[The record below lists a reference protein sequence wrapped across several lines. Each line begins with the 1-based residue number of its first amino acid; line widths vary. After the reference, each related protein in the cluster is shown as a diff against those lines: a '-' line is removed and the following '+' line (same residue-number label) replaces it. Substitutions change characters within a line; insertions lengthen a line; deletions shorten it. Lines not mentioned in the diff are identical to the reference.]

1 MSSEVTWEALFP
13 GGPAPADLILMA
25 RPLAKIQEEFR
36 TLGTSDKEALLRLLW
51 EELDSPSDPDVDAAW
66 LVEVRRR
73 GQEIDA
79 GQVELV
85 PADQVFRR
93 LEASLKK

>member
-1 MSSEVTWEALFP
+1 
-13 GGPAPADLILMA
+13 MA
-25 RPLAKIQEEFR
+25 RPLAKIQEEIR
-36 TLGTSDKEALLRLLW
+36 TLSASDKEALLRLLW
-51 EELDSPSDPDVDAAW
+51 EELDGPSDPDVDAAW
-66 LVEVRRR
+66 LEEVRRR

-85 PADQVFRR
+85 PADQVFRK

>member
-1 MSSEVTWEALFP
+1 
-13 GGPAPADLILMA
+13 MA
-25 RPLAKIQEEFR
+25 RPPAKIQEEIR
-36 TLGTSDKEALLRLLW
+36 IPGAS
-51 EELDSPSDPDVDAAW
+51 DAAW
-66 LVEVRRR
+66 LEEVKRR

-85 PADQVFRR
+85 PADQVFRK